1 MSLRTQT
8 HQEDLAQTL
17 GRQLNLRD
25 LRLAEASLAMCSP
38 EATLDALATILEQ
51 ERRMTRLN
59 RGLYRP
65 LTLLIWLLFGL
76 WTIVSFEHT
85 DWLTL
90 IFVGVFVRVLL
101 LLLRPLTTASRLRSH
116 NARLIAGKV
125 VRQAERR
132 SLGAV
137 LIIAESAFTHTPRG
151 NEREVCR
158 EYLTSTL
165 ARVPT
170 DELQALTTAQRRAL
184 RTLTYLALTSRD
196 TANASLATAGL
207 LVLSTLRDPGLRE
220 LAQKAEGE
228 HPNEQVR
235 AAALEY
241 LAHL

>member
-8 HQEDLAQTL
+8 HREDLAQTL
-17 GRQLNLRD
+17 ARQLNLRD
-25 LRLAEASLAMCSP
+25 LRLAETTLAMCSP

-65 LTLLIWLLFGL
+65 LMVLIWCVFGL
-76 WTIVSFEHT
+76 WAVVSFNHT

-90 IFVGVFVRVLL
+90 ILVGVFVRVLL
-101 LLLRPLTTASRLRSH
+101 ALLRPLTTASRLRSQ
-116 NARLIAGKV
+116 NARLIAGTV
-125 VRQAERR
+125 VRHAERR

-151 NEREVCR
+151 SEREVCR

-165 ARVPT
+165 ARAPT
-170 DELQALTTAQRRAL
+170 DELQALTTIQRRAL

-196 TANASLATAGL
+196 TANAALATAGL
-207 LVLSTLRDPGLRE
+207 LVLCTLRDPGLRE
-220 LAQKAEGE
+220 QAQKAAGG
-228 HPNEQVR
+228 HPKEQVR

-241 LAHL
+241 LAYV